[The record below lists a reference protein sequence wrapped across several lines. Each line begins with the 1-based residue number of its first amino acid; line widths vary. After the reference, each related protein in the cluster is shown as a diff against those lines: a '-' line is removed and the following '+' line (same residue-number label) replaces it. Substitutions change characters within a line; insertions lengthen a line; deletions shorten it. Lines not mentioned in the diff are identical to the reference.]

1 MSKALLSTI
10 GLDANLTKS
19 VPFIA
24 RGAFANPFCRLL
36 TTVFTYVCNL
46 IFRHTGCKVTKK
58 ITKTKTKTKKNPA
71 ILLLQDSF
79 VEFLYY
85 FFFAGAF
92 FVAVF
97 FAAGFFAAGFFA
109 AGFFAAGFFAAGFFA
124 AGFFAS
130 AATFFFNTT
139 AERAGI

>member
-1 MSKALLSTI
+1 M
-10 GLDANLTKS
+10 
-19 VPFIA
+19 
-24 RGAFANPFCRLL
+24 
-36 TTVFTYVCNL
+36 
-46 IFRHTGCKVTKK
+46 
-58 ITKTKTKTKKNPA
+58 
-71 ILLLQDSF
+71 LLQDSF

-124 AGFFAS
+124 AGFFA
-130 AATFFFNTT
+130 AGFFAVAIFFAFLYDCGVFFTPSQKNFLQLYKYTYNNLRINNTT
-139 AERAGI
+139 RVSNFKSFLAFF